1 MASVSL
7 DAPVAPR
14 GARVLVVDD
23 HADIRDP
30 VAAYLGRQG
39 FDAVP
44 AAGAAELRHALD
56 HSHIDAI
63 VLDVMLR
70 DGNGIAL
77 CRQLSECNGPP
88 VILLTACADQRDRLA
103 GLDAGADDYVVKPFD
118 PAELAARLRSV
129 LRRISRSAAPVQRQ
143 PDPRL
148 HFAGWVFEPVSR
160 LLHGPDGA
168 RVELGEAEARLLGA
182 FLAHAREVLSR
193 DRLLDL
199 TQRGEQYTFDR
210 SIDVQ
215 VCRLRK
221 RLAGAPGVA
230 LIRTVRGGGYL
241 FTAAVETLTA

>member
-1 MASVSL
+1 MVSVEATA
-7 DAPVAPR
+7 APQ

-23 HADIRDP
+23 HADIRDA

-44 AAGAAELRHALD
+44 AAGAAELQHALD
-56 HSHIDAI
+56 HSPIDAI

-70 DGNGIAL
+70 DGNGIDL
-77 CRQLSECNGPP
+77 CRQLSESNGPP
-88 VILLTACADQRDRLA
+88 VILLTACADSRDRLA

-129 LRRISRSAAPVQRQ
+129 LRRISRGAAMVQRRLA
-143 PDPRL
+143 PRL
-148 HFAGWVFEPVSR
+148 QFAGWVYEPETR
-160 LLHGPDGA
+160 LLHKPGGECA
-168 RVELGEAEARLLGA
+168 QLAEAEALLLGA
-182 FLAHAREVLSR
+182 FLSHACEVLSR

-221 RLAGAPGVA
+221 RLAGAPGCG

-241 FTAAVETLTA
+241 FTAVVETLTA